1 MHGAGAWCSL
11 LFPNLQQGPDSVSL
25 FSPQR
30 SQASHPLL
38 PPQPL
43 VLQLVEHL
51 LVQPQPE
58 PQLRQLQHQPQPQ
71 PDSQPPQP
79 LAKPQPQ
86 PQLQQPQQLG
96 ERRLLSPAAP
106 PPQPRENPP
115 RRWKTPW
122 GGSCKGWTR
131 WCGGK
136 VGGRMETLRGSG
148 RPPSLPGCFGGRE
161 RGGGGMASYFCK
173 RQGGVG
179 RGGQAQSEGTNCL
192 AETLDRAGGAPSA
205 VRSPRRCFF
214 WLGWTFLARPKSAC
228 FCCRHRG
235 GEEDT
240 PGDRGD
246 TSRGGSWQPR
256 HPRSRRRTKRGAARC
271 HPVWS
276 HVGLGSPCLGAVRP
290 PPLQNKCCQVPWVS
304 S

>member
-11 LFPNLQQGPDSVSL
+11 LFPNLQQGPDSISL
-25 FSPQR
+25 FPPQR

-122 GGSCKGWTR
+122 GGAAKDGPVGV
-131 WCGGK
+131 GGK
-136 VGGRMETLRGSG
+136 L
-148 RPPSLPGCFGGRE
+148 
-161 RGGGGMASYFCK
+161 GGGWKPCGAVGAPPASP
-173 RQGGVG
+173 GVLGVG
-179 RGGQAQSEGTNCL
+179 RGEGGGWLLIFAN
-192 AETLDRAGGAPSA
+192 ARVGWDGVGKHRAREQIAWQRPWTEPAGPPARCAPPGGAS
-205 VRSPRRCFF
+205 F
-214 WLGWTFLARPKSAC
+214 
-228 FCCRHRG
+228 
-235 GEEDT
+235 
-240 PGDRGD
+240 
-246 TSRGGSWQPR
+246 GS
-256 HPRSRRRTKRGAARC
+256 
-271 HPVWS
+271 
-276 HVGLGSPCLGAVRP
+276 VGLF
-290 PPLQNKCCQVPWVS
+290 
-304 S
+304 